1 MNSKINSDIAI
12 AIDDLSKQVLK
23 VIRLSNSV
31 FQFVDIKFSQFN
43 KKTLIDQR
51 FKLNFDGKNNDE
63 CKNEYMLHSRFVG
76 LMDENLCLK
85 LVASRS
91 SSSSSSPSNQNHK
104 THKIIELKTILID
117 KFDVSWIIYD
127 LFFEPRRNFKI
138 F

>member
-1 MNSKINSDIAI
+1 MDSKIKSII

-31 FQFVDIKFSQFN
+31 FQFVDIKFNQFN
-43 KKTLIDQR
+43 KKTLINQR

-85 LVASRS
+85 LVSSSRSSPS
-91 SSSSSSPSNQNHK
+91 SSSSSSNENHK

-117 KFDVSWIIYD
+117 KFDVS
-127 LFFEPRRNFKI
+127 
-138 F
+138 